1 MEKTDISQS
10 VKTLD
15 FGSQYGV
22 RVQRIFRENGISSIR
37 DLCRQIRLDLA
48 ETRYLGEKSVAMI
61 EVVLEKHGLRLN
73 MTDKELD
80 EYAGIDYRRQETLS
94 DPSVP
99 EDADEAKWEQRRYE
113 IAKELCVN
121 QHMEAYIAVKEAD
134 KIIRTLKG
142 APNYY

>member
-15 FGSQYGV
+15 FGNQYGV

-37 DLCRQIRLDLA
+37 DLCRQIRRDLA
-48 ETRYLGEKSVAMI
+48 GTRYLGEKSVAMI
-61 EVVLEKHGLRLN
+61 EAVLEKHGLRLN

-80 EYAGIDYRRQETLS
+80 EYAGINYRKQETL
-94 DPSVP
+94 SVP
-99 EDADEAKWEQRRYE
+99 EDADAAKWEQRRYE

-121 QHMEAYIAVKEAD
+121 QHMAARIAVEEAD
-134 KIIRTLKG
+134 KLIRTLKG